1 MFENIGDISSLIGIP
16 LALFIIILV
25 WSNIWK
31 FIAMW
36 KAGRN
41 NSLGWFII
49 FALVNT
55 VGILEILYIFVF
67 SKKKKNNF
75 RERKARKKRRR

>member
-1 MFENIGDISSLIGIP
+1 MFENIGDVSSLMGIP
-16 LALFIIILV
+16 LILFVIIMI
-25 WSNIWK
+25 WSSIWK
-31 FIAMW
+31 YIALW

-41 NSLGWFII
+41 NSLGWFVI

-67 SKKKKNNF
+67 SKMKKKVF
-75 RERKARKKRRR
+75 HSRKKRRR

>member
-1 MFENIGDISSLIGIP
+1 MFDYVNQVMNLNGIYLVLFVIMLIWSAVWKYI
-16 LALFIIILV
+16 AL
-25 WSNIWK
+25 
-31 FIAMW
+31 W

-41 NSLGWFII
+41 NHLVWFII

-67 SKKKKNNF
+67 SKMKKNNF
-75 RERKARKKRRR
+75 RARKAKKRKRR

>member
-16 LALFIIILV
+16 LALFIIIMI

-41 NSLGWFII
+41 NSLVWFIV

-67 SKKKKNNF
+67 SKKKK
-75 RERKARKKRRR
+75 KVSHSRKKRR